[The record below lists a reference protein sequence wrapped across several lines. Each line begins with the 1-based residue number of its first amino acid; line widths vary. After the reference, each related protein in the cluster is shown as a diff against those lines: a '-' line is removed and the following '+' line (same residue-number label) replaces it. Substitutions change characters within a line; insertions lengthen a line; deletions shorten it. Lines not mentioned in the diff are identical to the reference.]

1 MSISIPLQI
10 DDLTLALEN
19 VRSDNTANDR
29 RVKKYE
35 NALNEAQATAQRM
48 SMEKDQVD
56 RELREK
62 ETRILTM
69 QRELED
75 LQDRLEESERQRS
88 SQSRELQ
95 DLVASKDDVGKNV
108 FELERAKNSL
118 EVQEKQLRQ
127 QLEELEEEL
136 AVLEATRDRLEVNMG
151 AMKGEY
157 ERELNAKE
165 DQLEDIRRTLG
176 KQVIRSVTLFFFYIT
191 FYRLYLLFRFASW
204 RASSKTSGSSGRARQ
219 PLARSWR
226 SSWATM
232 RSSLTSP
239 TGSETRPCDKRRSSR
254 TS

>member
-1 MSISIPLQI
+1 
-10 DDLTLALEN
+10 
-19 VRSDNTANDR
+19 
-29 RVKKYE
+29 
-35 NALNEAQATAQRM
+35 
-48 SMEKDQVD
+48 MEKDQVD

-176 KQVIRSVTLFFFYIT
+176 KQVIRSVALFCFVFYIIS
-191 FYRLYLLFRFASW
+191 YRLYLLSLDSRV
-204 RASSKTSGSSGRARQ
+204 GERARRR
-219 PLARSWR
+219 AEAAVGR
-226 SSWATM
+226 
-232 RSSLTSP
+232 
-239 TGSETRPCDKRRSSR
+239 GSHSQEAGDRVGRLCAAA
-254 TS
+254 

>member
-1 MSISIPLQI
+1 MTSSSCRVCSTSFSSLQI

-19 VRSDNTANDR
+19 VRSDNTTNDR

-35 NALNEAQATAQRM
+35 NALNEAQAMAQRL
-48 SMEKDQVD
+48 STEKDQVD

-75 LQDRLEESERQRS
+75 FQDRLEESERVRTHQG
-88 SQSRELQ
+88 RELQ

-165 DQLEDIRRTLG
+165 DQLEEIRRTML
-176 KQVIRSVTLFFFYIT
+176 KQV
-191 FYRLYLLFRFASW
+191 
-204 RASSKTSGSSGRARQ
+204 
-219 PLARSWR
+219 
-226 SSWATM
+226 
-232 RSSLTSP
+232 
-239 TGSETRPCDKRRSSR
+239 R
-254 TS
+254 T